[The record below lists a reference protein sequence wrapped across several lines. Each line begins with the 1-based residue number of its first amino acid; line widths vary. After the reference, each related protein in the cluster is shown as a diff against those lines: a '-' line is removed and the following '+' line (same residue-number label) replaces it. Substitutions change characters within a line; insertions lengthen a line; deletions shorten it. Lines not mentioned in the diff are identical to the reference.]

1 LAVLTNSIDSG
12 FRCIKDTDTESEN
25 NEENVFKFYFAAFI
39 AGFFLLLP
47 CLFSRRYVV
56 ASGPVS
62 GVSWGATGANAGLLP
77 GLNGA
82 VEAVVRKV
90 SPEAAVEP
98 DVTGIIVPTVLQISS
113 DMLNWFTGMTCLY
126 DRYHQ
131 EEQDRVTLPIAMFH
145 VRKITETWQSEASK
159 KRVIMY
165 EPPLSKPADNGLAD
179 SIRPGVMQTVVDNIV
194 RQPKTYQ
201 MEIIVPF
208 QPVGRY
214 ISEGIESS
222 LAVINGI
229 MNLFGDVV
237 EGVADIIRSYFSAS
251 FSVLSMART
260 AAEAAGKLPSM
271 DGVSFINKNSLE
283 AMAESG
289 RILTM
294 KMWTG
299 YQYKY
304 VVITGMTIDKQ
315 PQEDDVFRGT
325 LQLQEM
331 PILTMTVPDKKKVSG
346 IDRNWAASAVSAVHK
361 VLSEPLALITQVE
374 DAAYGKPIGFDG
386 KAGV

>member
-1 LAVLTNSIDSG
+1 M
-12 FRCIKDTDTESEN
+12 
-25 NEENVFKFYFAAFI
+25 
-39 AGFFLLLP
+39 
-47 CLFSRRYVV
+47 

-62 GVSWGATGANAGLLP
+62 GVSWAAAGANAAGLP
-77 GLNGA
+77 GLNSA
-82 VEAVVRKV
+82 VEAIIREAD
-90 SPEAAVEP
+90 PEAAAVEP
-98 DVTGIIVPTVLQISS
+98 DVTGIIVPTVLQIAS

-131 EEQDRVTLPIAMFH
+131 EEQDRVTLPVAMFH
-145 VRKITETWQSEASK
+145 VRKITETWQSEISR

-165 EPPLSKPADNGLAD
+165 EPPSSKSDDGKLSDT
-179 SIRPGVMQTVVDNIV
+179 IRPGVMQTIVDNIV
-194 RQPKTYQ
+194 QQPKTYQ
-201 MEIIVPF
+201 MEIIIPF
-208 QPVGRY
+208 QPAGRY
-214 ISEGIESS
+214 ISEGIESF

-229 MNLFGDVV
+229 MNLFGDDVK
-237 EGVADIIRSYFSAS
+237 GVADIISSFFSAN
-251 FSVLSMART
+251 FSALSMMRT
-260 AAEAAGKLPSM
+260 AAEAAGKLPNM

-325 LQLQEM
+325 LQLQEI
-331 PILTMTVPDKKKVSG
+331 PVLTMTEPDKKKVSG
-346 IDRNWAASAVSAVHK
+346 IDRNLAARAVSAVYRA
-361 VLSEPLALITQVE
+361 LSGPLILVTQVE
-374 DAAYGKPIGFDG
+374 DAAYGRPIGFDG
-386 KAGV
+386 RTGGGKAGV

>member
-1 LAVLTNSIDSG
+1 
-12 FRCIKDTDTESEN
+12 
-25 NEENVFKFYFAAFI
+25 
-39 AGFFLLLP
+39 
-47 CLFSRRYVV
+47 
-56 ASGPVS
+56 
-62 GVSWGATGANAGLLP
+62 
-77 GLNGA
+77 
-82 VEAVVRKV
+82 
-90 SPEAAVEP
+90 
-98 DVTGIIVPTVLQISS
+98 
-113 DMLNWFTGMTCLY
+113 MTCLY

-131 EEQDRVTLPIAMFH
+131 EEQDRVTLPIAVFH
-145 VRKITETWQSEASK
+145 VKKITETWQSETSK

-165 EPPLSKPADNGLAD
+165 EPPSSKSDDNERAD

-201 MEIIVPF
+201 MEIIIPF

-214 ISEGIESS
+214 ISEGLESS

-229 MNLFGDVV
+229 MSLFEGDVK
-237 EGVADIIRSYFSAS
+237 GAADIVSGVFSAGS
-251 FSVLSMART
+251 SALSMART
-260 AAEAAGKLPSM
+260 AVEAAGKLPNT

-304 VVITGMTIDKQ
+304 AVITGMTINKQ

-331 PILTMTVPDKKKVSG
+331 PILTMTVPDKKKGSV
-346 IDRNWAASAVSAVHK
+346 IDRNWAASAVFTVYKALSK
-361 VLSEPLALITQVE
+361 PLVLVTQIE
-374 DAAYGKPIGFDG
+374 DAAYGRPIGLDG